1 MTPMQTT
8 KSTWETYKPVAIALA
23 VGLVVGPFISNY
35 IGWQVTSGT
44 ARAQA
49 RDGIVEQLALICEK
63 RARADVADPAKLEWA
78 ARNDLA
84 KKWVV
89 APGAPFAN
97 LDVTYDCARKLAI

>member
-23 VGLVVGPFISNY
+23 VGLVVGPFITNY

-44 ARAQA
+44 ARAQT

-78 ARNDLA
+78 ARSDLA

-89 APGAPFAN
+89 APGAPFAD
-97 LDVTYDCARKLAI
+97 LDATGDCARKLAI